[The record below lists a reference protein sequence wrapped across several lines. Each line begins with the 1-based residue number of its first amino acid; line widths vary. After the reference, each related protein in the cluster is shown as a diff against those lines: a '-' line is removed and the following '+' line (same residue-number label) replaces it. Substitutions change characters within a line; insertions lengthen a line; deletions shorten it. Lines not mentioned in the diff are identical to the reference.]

1 MNPDN
6 DLASPAAPG
15 TSAPAAAPNPDTATL
30 DLVIGSQRLSLE
42 FDLPQGSAWLVN
54 QYGAAALD
62 TYADHLESW
71 GISHL
76 QPALDDL
83 LQDFMAKR
91 TATLA
96 DAIYDRLRE
105 FADGRVFTVADAC
118 PGFDSMPL
126 ALQAKV
132 TEALASLLDG
142 GTSEA
147 AQTPEPASPALPV
160 AVESP
165 VAAHD
170 ASSYP
175 KFCNQLADTLLKTIA
190 SDTTGKTGTLASWY
204 PGWEGLACTDKLAVA
219 RRVAAGADRAGILI
233 VSKKNR
239 ASVYASKAAVL
250 ANAEKPV
257 PEVKTPREAFALAEL
272 IMARIAADDTGRVA
286 PLHEWYPEW
295 RMLSRHAQ
303 SMVSICVRKHHAAYG
318 VMQGNKIANAL
329 CYGSDPA
336 CQLERIYQER
346 IYQETVARIAA
357 ETRSIA
363 KPLRLWCDCWDRLPL
378 SARMDM
384 EERLAKLGDDSR
396 GVVIVAHDKYRWY
409 TSETALTTH
418 GNGYKLHHTDTDGIR
433 FVVEHVLKTLR
444 GVKQEEAVPMAS
456 TVFGWYALSYN
467 ARAAI
472 SRVVSS
478 RAKEAGSGV
487 KVADRKHDGSAC
499 YYGENA

>member
-1 MNPDN
+1 MELVMNPDN

-71 GISHL
+71 GLSHL

-96 DAIYDRLRE
+96 DAIYGRLRE

-142 GTSEA
+142 GPSEA

-165 VAAHD
+165 VAARD
-170 ASSYP
+170 P
-175 KFCNQLADTLLKTIA
+175 GDQQLCNQLADTILKTIA

-204 PGWEGLACTDKLAVA
+204 PGLEGLAFTDKLAVA

-233 VSKKNR
+233 VSKNR
-239 ASVYASKAAVL
+239 ASVYASKAAML

-257 PEVKTPREAFALAEL
+257 PEVRTPREALALAKL

-303 SMVSICVRKHHAAYG
+303 SMVGICVRKHHAAYG
-318 VMQGNKIANAL
+318 VVQGKAVANAL

-336 CQLERIYQER
+336 RQLER

-444 GVKQEEAVPMAS
+444 GVKQEEAVPIAS
-456 TVFGWYALSYN
+456 TVFGWYALSYRTRMSVSMLVN
-467 ARAAI
+467 
-472 SRVVSS
+472 SRI
-478 RAKEAGSGV
+478 KAGNSGV

-499 YYGENA
+499 YYGESA